1 MNVHKNARLT
11 PRGREVLVS
20 RLLTGERIGVV
31 AAEMGV
37 SVRTAVKWRQR
48 WFSEGPAGL
57 LDRSSR
63 PRRMPRRLAL
73 TKQLEI
79 LRLRR
84 ERRSGPQI
92 AAALA
97 VPLSTVGLELRRRG
111 LGRLGP
117 VELPPPVV
125 RYERARPGEL
135 LHLDTKK
142 LGRVGAGH
150 VGHRI
155 HGDRSVRSRGAGWEF
170 VHVCVDDCTR
180 LAYVEVLPNE
190 RGENCAGF
198 LERALGW
205 FQREGIRVEGVMTD
219 NGPGYRSRRFAQTML
234 QAAAR
239 HVRTRPYTPRTNGK
253 AERFIRTSLQEWAY
267 AEAYTGSDHRTEAL
281 ARFLDRYNSRRPHMG
296 LSGKTPRQRLAEVN
310 NVLGNYS

>member
-11 PRGREVLVS
+11 PRGREVLVN
-20 RLLTGERIGVV
+20 RLHLGERITVV

-37 SVRTAVKWRQR
+37 SRRTAMKWRQR
-48 WFSEGPAGL
+48 WRSEGRVGL

-63 PRRMPRRLAL
+63 PKQMPRRLEL
-73 TKQLEI
+73 DKQLEI
-79 LRLRR
+79 LRLRQ
-84 ERRSGPQI
+84 ERKTGPQI
-92 AAALA
+92 TMATGI
-97 VPLSTVGLELRRRG
+97 PLSTVGLELRRNRM
-111 LGRLGP
+111 GRLGP
-117 VELPPPVV
+117 LEPAPPVV

-170 VHVCVDDCTR
+170 AHVCVDDCTR

-190 RGENCAGF
+190 RGESCAAF
-198 LERALGW
+198 LERALRW
-205 FQREGIRVEGVMTD
+205 FQREGVRVERVMTD
-219 NGPGYRSRRFAQTML
+219 NGPGYRSRRFGQVL
-234 QAAAR
+234 LRSSAR
-239 HVRTRPYTPRTNGK
+239 QVRTRPYTPRTNGK
-253 AERFIRTSLQEWAY
+253 AERFIRTALQEWAY
-267 AEAYTGSDHRTEAL
+267 AQAYTGSDDRTKAL
-281 ARFLDRYNSRRPHMG
+281 RRFLDRYNSRRPHMG
-296 LSGKTPRQRLAEVN
+296 LGGKTPRQRLAEVN